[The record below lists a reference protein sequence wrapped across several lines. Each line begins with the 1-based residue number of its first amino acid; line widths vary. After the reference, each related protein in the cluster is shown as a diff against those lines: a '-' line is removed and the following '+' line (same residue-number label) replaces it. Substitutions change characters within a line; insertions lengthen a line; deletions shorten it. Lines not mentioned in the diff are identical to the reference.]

1 MNDSKT
7 IASGGSNGLSR
18 RHFLKAGGAGLLAM
32 QVLPGGTIM
41 GTAWASEPTALKPES
56 FKTLVQM
63 SRDTYPH
70 DALEDKYYA
79 TAVEILDKAGKE
91 DAEALAM
98 LEKGVA
104 DLDATAGA
112 GGYAGLADEAAR
124 VKMLESMSADPFFQ
138 KVRGNLVVGLYN
150 QKELWA
156 AWGYEGEVA
165 SRGGY
170 IENGFDD
177 ITWLT

>member
-1 MNDSKT
+1 MNEIDKIT
-7 IASGGSNGLSR
+7 AAGPKGFSR
-18 RHFLKAGGAGLLAM
+18 RNFLKAGGAGLLAM
-32 QVLPGGTIM
+32 QILPGGM
-41 GTAWASEPTALKPES
+41 VVGEAWASEPAALKPES

-79 TAVEILDKAGKE
+79 TAVEILDKEG
-91 DAEALAM
+91 AEGAETLAM

-104 DLDATAGA
+104 DLDAAAGS
-112 GGYAGLADEAAR
+112 GGYAGLSDEAAR
-124 VKMLESMSADPFFQ
+124 VKLLEAMQTDPFFQ

-156 AWGYEGEVA
+156 KWGYEGEVA

-177 ITWLT
+177 ISWLS